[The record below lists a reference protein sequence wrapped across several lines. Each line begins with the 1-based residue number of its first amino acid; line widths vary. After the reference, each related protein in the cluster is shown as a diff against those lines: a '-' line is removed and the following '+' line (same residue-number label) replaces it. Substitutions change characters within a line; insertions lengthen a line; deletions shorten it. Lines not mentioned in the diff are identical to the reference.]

1 MIARSGLMRQC
12 FGFFQTKFYTPSQSA
27 LRYPLTIMDHEHQH
41 AAAPSIGGDILHG
54 ADGIAAFL
62 YGNEKFR
69 RKIYN
74 LVETKRLP
82 HFRLGNMICARKSV
96 LLAWITAQEETSN
109 TQVVS

>member
-1 MIARSGLMRQC
+1 
-12 FGFFQTKFYTPSQSA
+12 
-27 LRYPLTIMDHEHQH
+27 MDHSHHQP
-41 AAAPSIGGDILHG
+41 ATLPTIGGDILHG
-54 ADGIAAFL
+54 ADAIAAFL

-82 HFRLGNMICARKSV
+82 HFRLGSMICARKSV
-96 LLAWITAQEETSN
+96 LLAWIKAQEEMSN

>member
-1 MIARSGLMRQC
+1 MSYAVR
-12 FGFFQTKFYTPSQSA
+12 
-27 LRYPLTIMDHEHQH
+27 IMDHSHQQP
-41 AAAPSIGGDILHG
+41 ATPTIGGDILHG

-96 LLAWITAQEETSN
+96 LLAWIKAQEETSN

>member
-1 MIARSGLMRQC
+1 
-12 FGFFQTKFYTPSQSA
+12 
-27 LRYPLTIMDHEHQH
+27 LRYPQKIMNHSHH
-41 AAAPSIGGDILHG
+41 LSTPPTIGGDILHG

-62 YGNEKFR
+62 YGNEKSR

-96 LLAWITAQEETSN
+96 LLAWIKVQEDSSN
-109 TQVVS
+109 TEVLT